1 MDTVHT
7 PQPTPS
13 PLVAPA
19 EQSPLVEVRGLSKVY
34 EPFSRWMQ
42 LALRSQVRE
51 PVHALTDVSFTVGPG
66 EVCAVVGPNGAGKST
81 LFRVLTGLTT
91 PTAGSASV
99 MGFDVAH
106 SSRLARKFIGFMPS
120 DDRSLFM
127 RHTCRQN
134 LQFHGKLHAIPK
146 ARLPAMV
153 DDALEM
159 VGLGFAGE
167 RVAFALSSGMRARLQ
182 LARALLHR
190 PKIVIL
196 DEPTGTID
204 PVDAHKL
211 LRLIERLAHEQQL
224 AILLSSHR
232 LEEIDALHDNVV
244 FLDRGRVAH
253 WGDLHSLRDLWER
266 PQILVRF
273 HRARSVEVCAA
284 RLDTHARVEHVSLE
298 PQAIT
303 VSGSLT
309 IGELLDE
316 LRDVLAEIASVERVQ
331 MPLRD
336 VLAHLVEHSRDAAT
350 RATSLRD

>member
-1 MDTVHT
+1 
-7 PQPTPS
+7 
-13 PLVAPA
+13 
-19 EQSPLVEVRGLSKVY
+19 
-34 EPFSRWMQ
+34 
-42 LALRSQVRE
+42 
-51 PVHALTDVSFTVGPG
+51 VSSTVGPG
-66 EVCAVVGPNGAGKST
+66 EVCAIVGPNGAGKST

-91 PTAGSASV
+91 PTSGGASV

-106 SSRLARKFIGFMPS
+106 SSRHARKFIGFMPS

-134 LQFHGKLHAIPK
+134 LHFHGKLHGIPK
-146 ARLPAMV
+146 PRLPVMTNDV
-153 DDALEM
+153 LEM
-159 VGLGFAGE
+159 VGLGFAAE

-190 PKIVIL
+190 PKVVIL

-204 PVDAHKL
+204 PVDAHRL

-224 AILLSSHR
+224 AVLLSSHR

-266 PQILVRF
+266 PQVLVRF
-273 HRARSVEVCAA
+273 HRAACAEDCLA
-284 RLDTHARVEHVSLE
+284 RLGAHARVEDVSLE
-298 PQAIT
+298 AQAIT
-303 VSGSLT
+303 VTGDLN
-309 IGELLDE
+309 IGELLEE
-316 LRDVLAEIASVERVQ
+316 LRDVLAEIASVERVR

-336 VLAHLVEHSRDAAT
+336 VLAHLVDHARGAVTEPKVPRD
-350 RATSLRD
+350 

>member
-1 MDTVHT
+1 
-7 PQPTPS
+7 
-13 PLVAPA
+13 
-19 EQSPLVEVRGLSKVY
+19 
-34 EPFSRWMQ
+34 MQ

-99 MGFDVAH
+99 MGFDVANA
-106 SSRLARKFIGFMPS
+106 SRQARKFIGFMPS

-134 LQFHGKLHAIPK
+134 LRFHGKLHAIPK
-146 ARLPAMV
+146 ARLPATV
-153 DDALEM
+153 DDTLEM
-159 VGLGFAGE
+159 VGLAFAAE

-190 PKIVIL
+190 PKVVIL

-204 PVDAHKL
+204 PVDAHRL

-224 AILLSSHR
+224 AVLLSSHR

-244 FLDRGRVAH
+244 FLDRGRVVH

-273 HRARSVEVCAA
+273 HRARYVEVCAA

-303 VSGSLT
+303 VTGSLT
-309 IGELLDE
+309 IGELLEE

-331 MPLRD
+331 MPLREL
-336 VLAHLVEHSRDAAT
+336 LAHLVEYSRGAVNDPTSSRD
-350 RATSLRD
+350 